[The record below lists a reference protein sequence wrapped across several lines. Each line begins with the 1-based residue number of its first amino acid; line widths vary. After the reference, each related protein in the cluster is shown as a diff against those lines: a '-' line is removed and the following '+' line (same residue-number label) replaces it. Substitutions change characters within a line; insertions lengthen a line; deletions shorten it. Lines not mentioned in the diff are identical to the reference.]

1 MKPGSLSKTA
11 IMLTEKIIHRSP
23 EKDCQ
28 KNKRF
33 QIGVARPR
41 FPAADG
47 LWGYVNGVGNGGLRQ
62 PLLCAKALDVL
73 TNIFYVCSIDVH
85 IFSSFIR
92 LS

>member
-1 MKPGSLSKTA
+1 MKPGPLSKTA
-11 IMLTEKIIHRSP
+11 IMLTEKIVHFYP

-33 QIGVARPR
+33 QIGVACSC

-62 PLLCAKALDVL
+62 PLLCAKAFDVMSDIL
-73 TNIFYVCSIDVH
+73 DVH

-92 LS
+92 PS